1 MEKVN
6 KRFIILVTLSF
17 IAIISLLMINRVFF
31 ILDNK
36 EYKIAVIL
44 DKQNAL
50 YNEFIKDGVNLAGYE
65 MGITIEYIET
75 DKDLNIALNEQIE
88 DNSSGIIILEPN
100 NKYIDIPKGLKK
112 PVIFLGEDL
121 DLEPNTELSYINS
134 DSFKMGKY
142 IAEEILKNGN
152 IRKNIV
158 FVTNNDLKKT
168 EENMYKGFLD
178 VMKFSYND
186 IKQIVFDK
194 ETIFEILKNNK
205 NDVFVTFDP
214 YILNELCEIKSKN
227 IELDKKEIYG
237 LSKGNERIRYLEN
250 DIAKAVIVKNE
261 FSLGYLSVDIMR
273 KMIEKK
279 PYSNEKINFNIVN
292 KRSMY
297 LRENQYL
304 LFPFK

>member
-6 KRFIILVTLSF
+6 KRFIVLVTLSF

-50 YNEFIKDGVNLAGYE
+50 YNEFIKDGINLAGYE

-88 DNSSGIIILEPN
+88 NNSNGIIILEPN

-194 ETIFEILKNNK
+194 ETIFKILKNNK
-205 NDVFVTFDP
+205 NDLFVTFDP
-214 YILNELCEIKSKN
+214 DILNGICEIKSKH

-279 PYSNEKINFNIVN
+279 PYNNEKINFNIVN
-292 KRSMY
+292 KRNMY